1 MHTTIS
7 ILLNAIGIISV
18 LALVAVGLAI
28 VFGMMNVINLAHG
41 EFVTVGAY
49 TAAFCGSKF
58 GSFWIGLAL
67 APLVGAA
74 LGLALE
80 VLLIRHLYKRPLH
93 TIISTLGISFI
104 VQKLIEL
111 TFGPAPMSIG
121 NPLPGLV
128 TIADVSYPIY
138 RLFVAGAAILVMGI
152 LLLLY
157 RRSGFGLDLRSAIQ
171 NPAVASVLGIDVDRT
186 YRTAFAVGASL
197 AALAGALIAPIAS
210 IVPGMGLYYLIESFF
225 VVIVGGTGTIMGSIV
240 GSSVIGGLESF
251 FSFNVG
257 GAFPQALVLVVAIV
271 LVRVRP
277 KGLVPV

>member
-1 MHTTIS
+1 MHTIIS
-7 ILLNAIGIISV
+7 ILLNAVGIISV

-74 LGLALE
+74 LGVALE

-93 TIISTLGISFI
+93 TIIATLGISFI
-104 VQKLIEL
+104 VQKLTEL
-111 TFGPAPMSIG
+111 TFGPSPMSMG
-121 NPLPGLV
+121 NPLPGLI
-128 TIADVSYPIY
+128 TIAGVSYPIY
-138 RLFVAGAAILVMGI
+138 RLFVAGVAILVMGV

-157 RRSGFGLDLRSAIQ
+157 RRSSFGLDLRSAIQ

-225 VVIVGGTGTIMGSIV
+225 VVIVGGTGTILGCIV
-240 GSSVIGGLESF
+240 GSAVIGGLELF

-271 LVRVRP
+271 LVRIRP
-277 KGLVPV
+277 KGLVPA